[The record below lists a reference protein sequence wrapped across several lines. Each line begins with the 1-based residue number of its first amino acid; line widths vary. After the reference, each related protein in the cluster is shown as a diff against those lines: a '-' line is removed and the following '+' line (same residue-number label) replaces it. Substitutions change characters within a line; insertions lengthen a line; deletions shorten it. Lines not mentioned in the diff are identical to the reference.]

1 MFDITGLNMLDKHID
16 PPVDEWD
23 LHDRKSESHDWVD
36 DLFNDTIEIALFN
49 YECKVYNELDRRL
62 RV

>member
-1 MFDITGLNMLDKHID
+1 MLDKHID